1 MIDGCSPLISIP
13 KTADNTEMIGAV
25 LEAMGE
31 YSYKYVVPAYYDVA
45 LKVKGTRDENS
56 IEMLD
61 ITFDGRIVDFAFVYD
76 NWKGYAFAL
85 QNVLK
90 KGNVQDYVSYYKK
103 TEKSAIAHFEKVYEQ
118 FLEGGE

>member
-1 MIDGCSPLISIP
+1 MIDGCSPLIAVP
-13 KTADNTEMIGAV
+13 KTAANTEMIGAV
-25 LEAMGE
+25 MEAMGE
-31 YSYKYVVPAYYDVA
+31 YSYKYVVPAYYDIT

-61 ITFDGRIVDFAFVYD
+61 ITCNGRVVDFAFVYD

-85 QNVLK
+85 THVLK
-90 KGNVQDYVSYYKK
+90 KNGSTEFASYYQKNEKK
-103 TEKSAIAHFEKVYEQ
+103 ALAHFEDVYEQ